1 MWFHSPV
8 LGELTMD
15 WLTTVGSEPSNLNI
29 NRPLLL
35 LTRITCYDMLNATNE
50 LYTQSI
56 NQLHHL
62 TIAIDRKLFT
72 RLQ

>member
-15 WLTTVGSEPSNLNI
+15 WLTTAGSEPSNLNI

-35 LTRITCYDMLNATNE
+35 LTRITCYDMLNATHE
-50 LYTQSI
+50 L
-56 NQLHHL
+56 
-62 TIAIDRKLFT
+62 
-72 RLQ
+72 